1 MGLDRAPI
9 EFQKLVFLR
18 PPSLDLVHQGG
29 WCLVRF
35 PNLLLLVICQSEN
48 LTRWCLPGKGRGTNI
63 KFEVKLDGSYIA
75 AGCFD
80 DGNIVQWTMPMLMLL
95 TMITPVL
102 LMLESLQFNRVTA
115 NSEASCSPYAAAT
128 VLKRIGFVFL
138 FGIFVFL
145 LCICVIFVFLS
156 ALCYHCLECSAD
168 L

>member
-9 EFQKLVFLR
+9 EFQKLFFLR

-35 PNLLLLVICQSEN
+35 PNLLLLVICESEN

-75 AGCFD
+75 AACFD

-128 VLKRIGFVFL
+128 VLKTIVFMFL

-145 LCICVIFVFLS
+145 YFCYVFVYFCISLCLMQPLS
-156 ALCYHCLECSAD
+156 
-168 L
+168 